1 MGSSDA
7 GRQLLCKNDNGSA
20 SFCQPWPHTGPADAA
35 SGRQTESALSVM
47 TGVADAAHG
56 GSRLLRDRTE
66 VFFITT

>member
-1 MGSSDA
+1 MLSVAVGV
-7 GRQLLCKNDNGSA
+7 
-20 SFCQPWPHTGPADAA
+20 TGPADAA

-66 VFFITT
+66 VFFFFIGRSKSLYSLESLP

>member
-7 GRQLLCKNDNGSA
+7 GRQLLCKNDNESA
-20 SFCQPWPHTGPADAA
+20 SFCHAA

-47 TGVADAAHG
+47 TGVADAARG

-66 VFFITT
+66 VFFFLLGVQSHLTH